1 MMRAVLHL
9 ALLASAAAWVT
20 SPLLRPTSAL
30 QQRSVSFRL
39 SSSVDAAA
47 VAEVAVPLEVA
58 AAMPIVVQESTL
70 TAEAKTTIVNYMN
83 ANNAADISTY
93 VLGKCSAL

>member
-1 MMRAVLHL
+1 MRAVLHL
-9 ALLASAAAWVT
+9 ALLASAAAWIT
-20 SPLLRPTSAL
+20 APGLYPKFFL
-30 QQRSVSFRL
+30 QKQHSTLSRL
-39 SSSVDAAA
+39 ASSVDA

-83 ANNAADISTY
+83 ANNAEDISTY
-93 VLGKCSAL
+93 VLGE